1 MYTENDLPKGYRIE
15 KVLEFYSRTDRAMR
29 YTLKRGR
36 WPFRKTVLSDTYDL
50 SYHSDPENMLN
61 WRNSL
66 INTMVDIAIRNEEA
80 LGR

>member
-1 MYTENDLPKGYRIE
+1 MYTENDLPRGYRIE
-15 KVLEFYSRTDRAMR
+15 KVLEFYGRSNRALR
-29 YTLKRGR
+29 YTLKCGR

-50 SYHSDPENMLN
+50 SCQSDPQNLLN

-66 INTMVDIAIRNEEA
+66 INTMVDIAVRNEEA